1 MSMRASGSSSA
12 SANPA
17 VLQSHTVTHRDAVEP
32 MQARVGDAGRGQH
45 DVEDVRDADVIAGT
59 DDLDR
64 GLRQRRVRAG
74 SDREL
79 R

>member
-1 MSMRASGSSSA
+1 MAAAS
-12 SANPA
+12 
-17 VLQSHTVTHRDAVEP
+17 V
-32 MQARVGDAGRGQH
+32 DAGRGQH

-64 GLRQRRVRAG
+64 GLRQRRYRAG
-74 SDREL
+74 PDREL

>member
-1 MSMRASGSSSA
+1 MSTRESGSSSA
-12 SANPA
+12 PSMPA
-17 VLQSHTVTHRDAVEP
+17 AAQSQTVSTATPLQP
-32 MQARVGDAGRGQH
+32 MQTPCVGLDGGH
-45 DVEDVRDADVIAGT
+45 DDVEDVRDADVIAGT

-64 GLRQRRVRAG
+64 GLRQRRLRAG